1 MFKLKKDNKIKI
13 PGFDL
18 YIDIDLYNFN
28 REYKA
33 KLEENFLRGCRNMFR
48 FK

>member
-1 MFKLKKDNKIKI
+1 MFRIKEDNKIKI
-13 PGFDL
+13 PGFNL

-33 KLEENFLRGCRNMFR
+33 KAEERFIRGCRNMFR